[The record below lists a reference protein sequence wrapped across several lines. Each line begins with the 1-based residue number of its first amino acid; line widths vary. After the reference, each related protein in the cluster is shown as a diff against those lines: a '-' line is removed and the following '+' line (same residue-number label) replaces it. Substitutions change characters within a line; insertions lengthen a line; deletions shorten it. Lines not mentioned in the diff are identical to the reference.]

1 MPPAAERREILRFE
15 YLKGISVN
23 GNIESYEK
31 IIGYVFKDKS
41 LVETALTHS
50 SYTNEH
56 REGGGEDYERFEFLG
71 DSILGFFT
79 AEYLFGECRDA
90 EGELTRMRAALVCEE
105 SLASVAEELHIGD
118 HLRIGRGEEA
128 SGGRKRRSV
137 RADVVEAT
145 LCAIYLDGGEEPAR
159 EFVRRFILTPERVAA
174 SSRTE
179 DYKTVLQEFVQRDR
193 ASVLSYRLVGESG
206 PDHSKRFE
214 SEAVVN
220 GEVVGRGVG
229 SSKKKAEQAAAQD
242 ACRRLGV

>member
-1 MPPAAERREILRFE
+1 MRRLTFKAA
-15 YLKGISVN
+15 YVKGIALN
-23 GNIESYEK
+23 GSIESYEK
-31 IIGYVFKDKS
+31 IIGYEFKDKS
-41 LVETALTHS
+41 LIETALTHS

-56 REGGGEDYERFEFLG
+56 HGGGEDYERLEFLG

-105 SLASVAEELHIGD
+105 SLASVAEELRIGE

-128 SGGRKRRSV
+128 SGGRQRRSV

-179 DYKTVLQEFVQRDR
+179 DYKTVLQEYVQRDR
-193 ASVLSYRLVGESG
+193 ASVLCYRLVGESG
-206 PDHSKRFE
+206 PDHRKRFE
-214 SEAVVN
+214 SEAIVN
-220 GEVVGRGVG
+220 GEVMGRGVG

-242 ACRRLGV
+242 ACRRLGI